1 MTIDI
6 LIVIALCIIG
16 IALFLIEIFLIPGL
30 TITFI
35 AGAIFS
41 IGGIYYAFRTLGTTA
56 GVITLISV
64 VVIVSIAFVYLIKS
78 KALDRIALKTNIDS
92 TVAAKELT
100 DISEG
105 DKGVSISRLN
115 PMGKVRVN
123 NITMEAKT
131 LGEFI
136 DENTAITVVKILP
149 AQLIV
154 TSEILN

>member
-1 MTIDI
+1 MDI
-6 LIVIALCIIG
+6 FIVIVLCVIG
-16 IALFLIEIFLIPGL
+16 IILFLVEIFLIPGL

-41 IGGIYYAFRTLGTTA
+41 IGGIYYAFRNLGTTA
-56 GVITLISV
+56 GIIALVSSAVIIGF
-64 VVIVSIAFVYLIKS
+64 AFVYLVKS

-105 DKGVSISRLN
+105 DKGISVSRLN

-136 DENTAITVVKILP
+136 DENTAVTVVRVSP
-149 AQLIV
+149 TQLIV
-154 TSEILN
+154 TNK